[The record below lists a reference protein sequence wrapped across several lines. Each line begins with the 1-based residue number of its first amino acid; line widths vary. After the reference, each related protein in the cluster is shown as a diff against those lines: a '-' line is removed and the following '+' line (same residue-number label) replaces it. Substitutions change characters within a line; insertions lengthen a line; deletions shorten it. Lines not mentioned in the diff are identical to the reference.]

1 MKFENSDYNDI
12 IDLPHFHDPARP
24 YMSRKKRA
32 AQFAPF
38 KSLGG
43 YHESIDDVADEVNDV
58 VWEDI
63 ER

>member
-1 MKFENSDYNDI
+1 MTSSICRIFMIRQDHTCPE
-12 IDLPHFHDPARP
+12 
-24 YMSRKKRA
+24 KKRA